1 MNYIIIFFS
10 QSGALKFNRNM
21 ERKDIT
27 CTLSP
32 TPRAL
37 SSSCG
42 TCAKIFYDGDI
53 LDLIEEEIESIF
65 SVEGLKNYNLV
76 YDGHDI

>member
-21 ERKDIT
+21 EKQNIE
-27 CTLSP
+27 CTLAP

-42 TCAKIFYDGDI
+42 TCAKIFYKDDV
-53 LDLIEEEIESIF
+53 LNLVEEEVECIF
-65 SVEGLKNYNLV
+65 SIEGLRSYNLV